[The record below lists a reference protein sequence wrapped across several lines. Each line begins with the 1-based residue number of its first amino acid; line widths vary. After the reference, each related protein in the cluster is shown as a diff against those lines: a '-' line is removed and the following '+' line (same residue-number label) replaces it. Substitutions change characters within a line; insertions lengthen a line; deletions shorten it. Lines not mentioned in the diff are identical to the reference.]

1 MDTQRKSK
9 DFVNIPDDFPGH
21 SKELFCVP
29 SHYMDSI
36 SSVLIP
42 HGIIQERIKKIAR
55 DILKDVLKEN
65 EAVRDPTENICL
77 DDNNSI
83 FTKQEETE
91 TILDLIN
98 DEKNTFTD
106 LMKMAGDE
114 DYPQLSNNCFKKSKG
129 NWQTPYPDE
138 IQYLDSYSP
147 GMDID
152 PLATSSDF
160 SYNLDLHSILD
171 DHEFPRLQVDRPSIF
186 SSVGNAPASPMTIN
200 FNDVYSTD
208 TIEVSPRQTTIGVK
222 SFAKVKTKKESVHF
236 LCILKAQTPFVEILK
251 KLNCPSVK
259 GGYKFFLDLLDH
271 VNRLNSSRSKTSI
284 QVALDFIKVDS
295 CGNSVTIDGIDDLN
309 VLKDSNIVIV
319 EDIVDTGKTM
329 TKLVAKL
336 HEYSPKKILIACL
349 MRKRSRVQCY
359 TPDYTGFEVP
369 NKFLVGYAL
378 DFNEYFRDLMHICV
392 LSRNGLE
399 KYKN

>member
-1 MDTQRKSK
+1 M
-9 DFVNIPDDFPGH
+9 
-21 SKELFCVP
+21 LF
-29 SHYMDSI
+29 SWNGLRS
-36 SSVLIP
+36 L
-42 HGIIQERIKKIAR
+42 A
-55 DILKDVLKEN
+55 
-65 EAVRDPTENICL
+65 
-77 DDNNSI
+77 
-83 FTKQEETE
+83 
-91 TILDLIN
+91 
-98 DEKNTFTD
+98 
-106 LMKMAGDE
+106 
-114 DYPQLSNNCFKKSKG
+114 
-129 NWQTPYPDE
+129 
-138 IQYLDSYSP
+138 SY
-147 GMDID
+147 
-152 PLATSSDF
+152 SDF

-171 DHEFPRLQVDRPSIF
+171 DDEYPRLQVDRPSIF
-186 SSVGNAPASPMTIN
+186 SSVGNVPASPI
-200 FNDVYSTD
+200 FSEAFSTESVD
-208 TIEVSPRQTTIGVK
+208 VSPGPKQTTIGVK
-222 SFAKVKTKKESVHF
+222 SFAKVKQKKESVHF
-236 LCILKAQTPFVEILK
+236 LCILKAQTPFVKILK

-271 VNRLNSSRSKTSI
+271 VNKLNSGRSKTSI

-295 CGNSVTIDGIDDLN
+295 LGDTVTIDGIDDLN

-336 HEYSPKKILIACL
+336 QEYSPKKILIACL

-392 LSRNGLE
+392 LSRAGLE

>member
-1 MDTQRKSK
+1 MEARKK
-9 DFVNIPDDFPGH
+9 QGDFVNISDDFTGY
-21 SKELFCVP
+21 SKDLFCIP
-29 SHYMDSI
+29 RHYMDSI

-42 HGIIQERIKKIAR
+42 HGVIQERIKKIAR
-55 DILKDVLKEN
+55 DILQDVLKEN
-65 EAVRDPTENICL
+65 ESANICL
-77 DDNNSI
+77 NDGNSI
-83 FTKQEETE
+83 LTNQEETE
-91 TILDLIN
+91 TIMDLIN

-106 LMKMAGDE
+106 LMKMAGDD
-114 DYPQLSNNCFKKSKG
+114 DYPMVSSNDNQKSKG
-129 NWQTPYPDE
+129 NNWISPYPDE
-138 IQYLDSYSP
+138 IEFIDSFSP
-147 GMDID
+147 TD
-152 PLATSSDF
+152 PLATSADF
-160 SYNLDLHSILD
+160 SSYNLDLHSILD
-171 DHEFPRLQVDRPSIF
+171 DHEYPRIQVERPSIF
-186 SSVGNAPASPMTIN
+186 SSVGNAPVSPAMTIN
-200 FNDVYSTD
+200 FSDVYNAESID
-208 TIEVSPRQTTIGVK
+208 VSPKQNTIGVK
-222 SFAKVKTKKESVHF
+222 SFAKVKPKRESVHF

-271 VNRLNSSRSKTSI
+271 VNRLNASRSKTSI

-295 CGNSVTIDGIDDLN
+295 CGHTVSIDGIDDLN
-309 VLKDSNIVIV
+309 VVKGSNIVIV

-329 TKLVAKL
+329 SKLVTKLN
-336 HEYSPKKILIACL
+336 EYSPKKILIACL
-349 MRKRSRVQCY
+349 LRKRSRVQCY